1 VPLIDGG
8 TVRLPRLIGLSR
20 ALDLILT
27 GRPVKADEALAMGLA
42 NRVVV
47 NGESRQAAEALA
59 REIASFPQEC
69 MRNDRRSA
77 HDQLGLELD
86 EAIRHEFAL
95 GGKSLASSELSGGL
109 GLFREGRGRHGSFST

>member
-1 VPLIDGG
+1 LIDGG

-42 NRVVV
+42 NRVVA
-47 NGESRQAAEALA
+47 NGESRRAAEALA

-77 HDQLGLELD
+77 HEQFGLELD

-95 GGKSLASSELSGGL
+95 GARSLASPELSGGL
-109 GLFREGRGRHGSFST
+109 GKFRGGHGRHGSFST